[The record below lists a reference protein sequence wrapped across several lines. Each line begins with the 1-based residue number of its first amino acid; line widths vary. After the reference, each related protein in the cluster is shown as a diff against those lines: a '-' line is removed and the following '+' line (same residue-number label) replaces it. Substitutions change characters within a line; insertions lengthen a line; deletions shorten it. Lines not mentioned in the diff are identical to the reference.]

1 MREIQE
7 LIAAA
12 RDGSTRAAGR
22 LLTLV
27 ESARRGEVLAAL
39 GRSTARVVGITGPPG
54 AGKSTTIAALVG
66 AYRQQGHRVAVLAV
80 DPSSPYS
87 GGALLGDRIRM
98 AAHINDAGV
107 LIRSVA
113 SRGHVGGLAAAVP
126 AAIRVLAELGY
137 HVVLLETVGVGQ
149 SEIEIAAVADPT
161 VVILNPG
168 AGDAVQAA
176 KAGLLEVA
184 DIVVVNKADREG
196 ADQTV
201 RDLRAETDA
210 PILSLV
216 AAHGEG
222 VTGLV
227 EAIDAHYRA
236 DTPSRRT
243 ARARAQILSLAQ
255 TKLRAHPDLDR
266 LASAVSVG
274 DYDAYTAADLLLSGA
289 QPNPAAEATP
299 AQLTPGWHAA
309 HTPDRPAVVMGS
321 SGAVV
326 TYRELEERS
335 TRFARAL
342 RSRGLRVGD
351 HVAILME
358 NSPAFIEVAWAAQRS
373 GLYYTA
379 INRHLRA
386 GEVQY
391 VLDDCG
397 AAALVTSDAMA
408 DVVSSLDLSR
418 IGVRVSAGAALAGF
432 EGYEDVVAAE
442 SSAPLDDECEGREML
457 YSSGT
462 TGRPKGVRKPLPG
475 TPLGDPAAPPVQ
487 IARDLLGADVGND
500 RAQDVVYLSPA
511 PLYHSAPLVFTMSWQ
526 RRGATVVV
534 MEKFDPRECLELIQ
548 RYRVTHAQF
557 VPTMF
562 VRMLRLS
569 DAERSQYDLSSL
581 RNVIHAAAPCPV
593 SVKRQ
598 MLDWWGPI
606 IYEYYSG
613 TEDIGAAFISPR
625 EWLDHPGSVGRP
637 LVECHIVGPED
648 EDVDAGQVGVVYFA
662 GGRSFEYHNDPDKTA
677 SAANA
682 KGWRTLG
689 DMGYLDADGY
699 LYLTDRQANMIISG
713 GVNIYPQEAENV
725 LAGHPAVADVAVFGV
740 PDAEMGEAVKAVV
753 QLADSA
759 ADGDDLEAELIAY
772 CRSELAT
779 YKCPRT
785 VDFVDELPRD
795 PNGKL
800 YKRLLRERYWQGH
813 ESRVI

>member
-1 MREIQE
+1 MLDIQE

-66 AYRQQGHRVAVLAV
+66 AYRQQNSRVAVLAV

-98 AAHINDAGV
+98 AAHINDPGV

-113 SRGHVGGLAAAVP
+113 SRGHLGGLAAAVP

-137 HVVLLETVGVGQ
+137 DVVLLETVGVGQ

-216 AAHGEG
+216 AAQGEG
-222 VTGLV
+222 VSALV

-236 DTPSRRT
+236 DTPARRT

-255 TKLRAHPDLDR
+255 SMLRAHPDLDR
-266 LASAVSVG
+266 LAAAVAEG
-274 DYDAYTAADLLLSGA
+274 EHDAYTSADLLLSGA
-289 QPNPAAEATP
+289 EPDRAATP
-299 AQLTPGWHAA
+299 APAEMTPGWHAA
-309 HTPDRPAVVMGS
+309 HTPNRPAVIMGS
-321 SGAVV
+321 SGTVV

-351 HVAILME
+351 HIAILME
-358 NSPAFIEVAWAAQRS
+358 NCPAFIEVAWAAQRS

-386 GEVQY
+386 AEVQY

-397 AAALVTSDAMA
+397 ASALVSSDALA
-408 DVVSSLDLSR
+408 AVVASLDMSR
-418 IGVRVSAGAALAGF
+418 IPVRISAGGDLPGF
-432 EGYEDVVAAE
+432 ERYDEVLAAE
-442 SSAPLDDECEGREML
+442 SAAPLDDECEGREML

-475 TPLGDPAAPPVQ
+475 TPLGDPASPPVQ
-487 IARDLLGADVGND
+487 IARGLFGGIAEP
-500 RAQDVVYLSPA
+500 DVVYLSPA
-511 PLYHSAPLVFTMSWQ
+511 PLYHSAPLVFTMSSH
-526 RRGATVVV
+526 RFGGTVVV
-534 MEKFDPRECLELIQ
+534 MEKFEASECLELIE
-548 RYRVTHAQF
+548 RHRVTHAQF

-569 DAERSQYDLSSL
+569 QAERGRYDLSSL
-581 RNVIHAAAPCPV
+581 RSVIHSAAPCPV
-593 SVKRQ
+593 SVKQQ

-606 IYEYYSG
+606 IDEYYSG
-613 TEDIGAAFISPR
+613 TEDVGSTFISAS
-625 EWLDHPGSVGRP
+625 EWLAHPGSVGQP
-637 LVECHIVGPED
+637 VEECHIVGPDGD
-648 EDVDAGQVGVVYFA
+648 ELAAGEVGVVFFA
-662 GGRSFEYHNDPDKTA
+662 GGRSFEYHNDPDRTA
-677 SAANA
+677 SVVNA

-689 DMGYLDADGY
+689 DMGYLDDDGY
-699 LYLTDRQANMIISG
+699 LYLTDRQAHMIISG
-713 GVNIYPQEAENV
+713 GVNIYPQEAENI
-725 LAGHPAVADVAVFGV
+725 LAGNPAVVDVAVIGV
-740 PDAEMGEAVKAVV
+740 PDDEMGEAVKAVV
-753 QLADSA
+753 QPVDVGS
-759 ADGDDLEAELIAY
+759 DDLEAELIAY

-800 YKRLLRERYWQGH
+800 YKRLLRDRYWQGH
-813 ESRVI
+813 ETRVI